1 MAMAQAHAL
10 RMPPD
15 IRSLRIG
22 DQLVVVI
29 DDFLEHPEAMVEF
42 AEAGS
47 FEPYPGVAEQKGYPG
62 VRARAPADYS
72 RHITELLDPLI
83 KVNFG
88 VPDTLAVHK
97 SACWFSL
104 TTTSPEALGP
114 LQRTPHFDASTPHHM
129 AALLYLC
136 NDEHGGTGFY
146 RHNAT
151 GLQRITADNREHYL
165 DVYYEEINARRP
177 AQRYFDRSD
186 AQFTLLGAIPARF
199 NRMVVYPGSVLHS
212 ACIDP
217 MLSICSR
224 PRTGRLTVNTF
235 YDFRLAGA
243 RPSEGS
249 ETT

>member
-1 MAMAQAHAL
+1 MPPNHAL

-15 IRSLRIG
+15 IRSVKIG
-22 DQLVVVI
+22 DQLVVII
-29 DDFLEHPEAMVEF
+29 DDFLEHPEALVEF
-42 AEAGS
+42 AAQGS
-47 FEPYPGVAEQKGYPG
+47 FEPYPGMAEQKGYPG
-62 VRARAPADYS
+62 VRTRAPGDYS
-72 RHITELLDPLI
+72 QNITDLLDPLI

-88 VPDTLAVHK
+88 VPEALDVHK
-97 SACWFSL
+97 SACYFSL
-104 TTTSPEALGP
+104 TTTPPEALGP

-151 GLQRITADNREHYL
+151 GLQRITAENREHYL

-186 AQFTLLGAIPARF
+186 ERFTLLGAIPARF

-212 ACIDP
+212 ACINP
-217 MLSICSR
+217 ALSICSD

-235 YDFRLAGA
+235 YDF
-243 RPSEGS
+243 
-249 ETT
+249 